1 MRISTG
7 WAAAGEKAEVAGKVD
22 TSNVSIFS
30 FRRFSPWNPHVR
42 HASNVLL
49 EEPAFLCTQI
59 LAQKQSLCRRRF
71 PNTMNNLAKGDFV
84 TSHFPRQ
91 MILAQSPL
99 DDRHLYI
106 WVHISSSQTPLQP
119 EPCTPITF
127 K

>member
-7 WAAAGEKAEVAGKVD
+7 WSAAGEKAEVAGKVG

-49 EEPAFLCTQI
+49 EEPAFVCTQI
-59 LAQKQSLCRRRF
+59 LAQRQSLCRRRF
-71 PNTMNNLAKGDFV
+71 PNPMNNPAKGDLV
-84 TSHFPRQ
+84 NSHFPRP

-99 DDRHLYI
+99 EDRQL
-106 WVHISSSQTPLQP
+106 
-119 EPCTPITF
+119 
-127 K
+127 